1 MSRTCPACGG
11 AQGRVLRT
19 MRYALFDDS
28 TLPRHTRIVLCQGCG
43 FVYAD
48 SEATAQ
54 DYLAHYRRNSIYAA
68 AHEVRAGLSPQAQ
81 APLVERAHRFLSQ
94 LPRSATLVDIG
105 AGSGDFLQVMGGL
118 RHDVRR
124 VALDPDP
131 RCVAAL
137 QASGLDARLG
147 SLDDLPASLAGK
159 ADAVV
164 LSHVLEHVWSP
175 LEGLSQAAA
184 LLNPTGVL
192 YVETP
197 DRQGYGENP
206 NVPFYYFDPEHI
218 NHFAV
223 QDHARLGARA
233 ALAMQAQGRSTL
245 TLAGGVTYPVC
256 WALLRRS
263 PSAAETDWPPTD
275 PHSVERYLLEQE
287 GRIRHWFTSACQVLA
302 AADSDIIVWGTG
314 SQAQR
319 VLAEGLIDACKVLA
333 FVDSDTSKQG
343 RRLAGI
349 PIMAPA
355 EGLALAPQAPVAIL
369 AARAASAS
377 IRRALVGSHPDRKVL
392 ELDALAD

>member
-1 MSRTCPACGG
+1 MSRTCPACG
-11 AQGRVLRT
+11 ALQGRVLRT

-28 TLPRHTRIVLCQGCG
+28 TLPRNTRIVLCQDCG

-54 DYLAHYRRNSIYAA
+54 DYLAHYRRHSIYAA
-68 AHEVRAGLSPQAQ
+68 AHDVRAGLSPQAQ

-94 LPRSATLVDIG
+94 LPPNATVVDIG
-105 AGSGDFLQVMGGL
+105 AGSGDFLHVLGGL
-118 RHDVRR
+118 RPDVRR

-147 SLDDLPASLAGK
+147 SLDDLPASLTGE
-159 ADAVV
+159 ADAVL
-164 LSHVLEHVWSP
+164 LSHVLEHLWSP
-175 LEGLSQAAA
+175 LEGISQAAA
-184 LLNPTGVL
+184 LLKLTGVL

-197 DRQGYGENP
+197 DRQGYGEHP

-218 NHFAV
+218 NHFSV

-233 ALAMQAQGRSTL
+233 HLARLDQGRSTL

-256 WALLRRS
+256 WALLHHCQDS
-263 PSAAETDWPPTD
+263 PSTTLAPTES
-275 PHSVERYLLEQE
+275 PSVERYLIEQDD
-287 GRIRHWFTSACQVLA
+287 RLRRWLDSACKAIA
-302 AADSDIIVWGTG
+302 ATDSDIIVWGTG

-319 VLAEGLIDACKVLA
+319 MLAEGLFDACKVTA
-333 FVDSDTSKQG
+333 FVDSDVSKQG
-343 RRLAGI
+343 RRLSGI

-355 EGLALAPQAPVAIL
+355 AGLAMAPQAPVAIL
-369 AARAASAS
+369 AARAASAM
-377 IRRALVGSHPDRKVL
+377 IQRELTGNYPDRRVL
-392 ELDALAD
+392 ALEALAG

>member
-54 DYLAHYRRNSIYAA
+54 DNQAHYRRNPIYAA

-105 AGSGDFLQVMGGL
+105 AGSGDFLQVLGGL

-131 RCVAAL
+131 LCVAAL

-233 ALAMQAQGRSTL
+233 ALAM
-245 TLAGGVTYPVC
+245 
-256 WALLRRS
+256 RRCHL
-263 PSAAETDWPPTD
+263 PC
-275 PHSVERYLLEQE
+275 VL
-287 GRIRHWFTSACQVLA
+287 GLA
-302 AADSDIIVWGTG
+302 AAQSICSRT
-314 SQAQR
+314 
-319 VLAEGLIDACKVLA
+319 
-333 FVDSDTSKQG
+333 
-343 RRLAGI
+343 RLAAHRPAQCGAL
-349 PIMAPA
+349 PARTGRPAPA
-355 EGLALAPQAPVAIL
+355 
-369 AARAASAS
+369 
-377 IRRALVGSHPDRKVL
+377 LVHFSLPGPCGCRL
-392 ELDALAD
+392 